1 MKYLN
6 DIRLEKASQQLTQAT
21 EKNITEIA
29 FDCGFS
35 SNQYF
40 TRVFKERYGM
50 SPLRFRVAHKG

>member
-6 DIRLEKASQQLTQAT
+6 DIRLEKACQQLKESAD
-21 EKNITEIA
+21 KNIIDIA

-50 SPLRFRVAHKG
+50 SPQRFRKSQKE